1 MARECYNYF
10 RMDRSPGSNVRT
22 GSNAD
27 IAFAIVVLTS
37 YFATFSSIRQ
47 AAFVDVL
54 LIIIL
59 GIAYIMLGIYGYS
72 FAARSNNALLRK
84 LYFVV
89 QLPLGCLIIALGKGA
104 GFSALLLLPLG
115 GQAVVLLADYW
126 AYITNLG
133 VVVAYIIAVKSFT
146 SAWPD
151 VWTNLPIFLAGLVF
165 IVVFTQVAVGEEK
178 ARKEVER
185 LLAELQETNQ
195 RLREYSLKAEE
206 LAVVKERN
214 RLAREI
220 HDGLGHYLTTVNM
233 EIQAARATL
242 TKRPD
247 RASELLVK
255 ASALSQEALADVRNS
270 VATLRAPIDE
280 NQPLGE
286 IISDV
291 VKSCEC
297 SGIETNFLVIGSE
310 RPLSPAVRLALF
322 RTIQESVSNVQKHSH
337 ASNLW
342 VTLDFRQSQQTLL
355 TIKDD
360 GVGSENAD
368 GGFGLLGMRERARL
382 VNGDLLINTSPGE
395 GFVIQLTVPE

>member
-1 MARECYNYF
+1 
-10 RMDRSPGSNVRT
+10 MDRSRGSSIRT

-47 AAFVDVL
+47 TAFIVVL
-54 LIIIL
+54 LIILL
-59 GIAYIMLGIYGYS
+59 GIAYVMLGIYGYS
-72 FAARSNNALLRK
+72 VAARSNNSLLSK
-84 LYFVV
+84 LYFVF

-104 GFSALLLLPLG
+104 GFSALLLLPLA
-115 GQAVVLLADYW
+115 GQAVVLLPDYW

-133 VVVAYIIAVKSFT
+133 IVAAYIIAVKSFT
-146 SAWPD
+146 SNWAE

-185 LLAELQETNQ
+185 LLAELQDTNQ

-233 EIQAARATL
+233 QIQAAMATI
-242 TKRPD
+242 TKKPD
-247 RASELLVK
+247 RSRELLLK
-255 ASALSQEALADVRNS
+255 ASALSQEALADVRDS
-270 VATLRAPIDE
+270 VATLRAPMDE
-280 NQPLGE
+280 NLPLGV
-286 IISDV
+286 IIKNV

-297 SGIETNFLVIGSE
+297 LGIETNFLLLGDE
-310 RPLSPAVRLALF
+310 RPVSPAVRFALF
-322 RTIQESVSNVQKHSH
+322 RTIQESVSNVQKHAH
-337 ASNLW
+337 ASNIW
-342 VTLDFRQSQQTLL
+342 VTLDFRQSQKILL
-355 TIKDD
+355 TVKDD
-360 GVGSENAD
+360 GIGSENVD

-382 VNGDLLINTSPGE
+382 VNGDLQVNTSPGE

>member
-1 MARECYNYF
+1 MA
-10 RMDRSPGSNVRT
+10 RSPGSSVRT

-47 AAFVDVL
+47 AAIIDVV
-54 LIIIL
+54 LIIFL
-59 GIAYIMLGIYGYS
+59 GIAYVMLGIYGYS
-72 FAARSNNALLRK
+72 YVSRADNSILRK
-84 LYFVV
+84 LYFVI

-133 VVVAYIIAVKSFT
+133 IVAAYVVAIKSFT
-146 SAWPD
+146 AAWPD

-185 LLAELQETNQ
+185 LLSELQETNQ
-195 RLREYSLKAEE
+195 RLREYSLNAEE
-206 LAVVKERN
+206 LAVAKERN

-220 HDGLGHYLTTVNM
+220 HDGLGHYLTTINM
-233 EIQAARATL
+233 EIQAAMATL
-242 TKRPD
+242 AKKPE
-247 RASELLVK
+247 RARELLAK
-255 ASALSQEALADVRNS
+255 ASTLSHEALADVRNS
-270 VATLRAPIDE
+270 VATLRAPMDDD
-280 NQPLGE
+280 QPLGV
-286 IISDV
+286 IFQDV
-291 VKSCEC
+291 IKSCEC
-297 SGIETNFLVIGSE
+297 SGIETNFLLLGNE
-310 RPLSPAVRLALF
+310 RPVSPATRFALF
-322 RTIQESVSNVQKHSH
+322 RTIQESVSNVQKHAH
-337 ASNLW
+337 AANLW
-342 VTLDFRQSQQTLL
+342 VTLDFRQPKQTLL
-355 TIKDD
+355 TVKDD
-360 GVGSENAD
+360 GVGSENVD

-382 VNGDLLINTSPGE
+382 VNGDFQVSTSPGE

>member
-1 MARECYNYF
+1 VACKCYNYV
-10 RMDRSPGSNVRT
+10 RMNRSPGSNIRT

-47 AAFVDVL
+47 ADFADVL
-54 LIIIL
+54 LIIFL
-59 GIAYIMLGIYGYS
+59 GITYVMLGIYGYS
-72 FAARSNNALLRK
+72 YAARSEKSILRK
-84 LYFVV
+84 LYFVI
-89 QLPLGCLIIALGKGA
+89 QLPLGCLIIALGRGA

-115 GQAVVLLADYW
+115 GQAVVLLTDYW

-133 VVVAYIIAVKSFT
+133 IVAAYVIAVKTFT
-146 SAWPD
+146 VNWAD
-151 VWTNLPIFLAGLVF
+151 VWSNLPIFLAGLVF

-185 LLAELQETNQ
+185 LLTELQETNQ

-206 LAVVKERN
+206 LAVMKERN

-233 EIQAARATL
+233 EIQAAIATL
-242 TKRPD
+242 SKKPN
-247 RASELLVK
+247 RAIELLVK
-255 ASALSQEALADVRNS
+255 ASTLSQEALSDVRNS
-270 VATLRAPIDE
+270 VATLRAPMDE
-280 NQPLGE
+280 NFPLGA
-286 IISDV
+286 IISEV

-297 SGIETNFLVIGSE
+297 SGIETNFLVLGNE
-310 RPLSPAVRLALF
+310 RPVSPAVRFALF
-322 RTIQESVSNVQKHSH
+322 RTIQESVSNVQRHAH

-342 VTLDFRQSQQTLL
+342 VTLDYRQPQHTLL

-382 VNGDLLINTSPGE
+382 VNGVLQVSTSPGE
-395 GFVIQLTVPE
+395 GFVIQLMVPE